1 MSNAFFLFFP
11 AKWVWV
17 WVHKA
22 VLDLQSPSWWWG
34 WGGED
39 IFPYS
44 FAYFMIMFWWPPP
57 PEPELKEN
65 IWPTYLVLCLTTE
78 HTFTFYLLVLTLIT
92 HSPNSWW
99 WWWWWS
105 FSRWWC
111 IRLPFPELVQQ
122 QHQQQQFLLLV
133 SAGNLVWVCACVCF
147 FRLIATCAECLV
159 LLLCLSLFFG
169 NWDWLSSVVVVALE
183 TLMVIAERCCSPLF
197 VYTYHSLLYFLYG
210 SSSSARHCRTLL
222 LLIYRSNSFTLLKIF
237 CLYHCFCRAAI

>member
-1 MSNAFFLFFP
+1 MMSNAFFLFFP

-92 HSPNSWW
+92 HSPNSC

-111 IRLPFPELVQQ
+111 IRLPFSELV
-122 QHQQQQFLLLV
+122 QQQQFLLLV
-133 SAGNLVWVCACVCF
+133 SAGNLGWVCAFSPNCHLRWMFSAVVVFVTF
-147 FRLIATCAECLV
+147 FWKLRLV
-159 LLLCLSLFFG
+159 V
-169 NWDWLSSVVVVALE
+169 LSSS
-183 TLMVIAERCCSPLF
+183 IR
-197 VYTYHSLLYFLYG
+197 
-210 SSSSARHCRTLL
+210 
-222 LLIYRSNSFTLLKIF
+222 
-237 CLYHCFCRAAI
+237 